1 MISIRGRRHRRI
13 GAWILVISLLC
24 IGTILSG
31 CSDGGPEKGRTAA
44 PDFTLRDISGREVS
58 LSDFRGKVVL
68 LDFWATWCP
77 PCLMAIP
84 HLNSLQEEYSADG
97 FEILGIN
104 LDQTDARSLSRFTE
118 TMKISYAV
126 LIGTPDVASK
136 YGVNPI
142 PTTFLIDR
150 QGRLRSKAV
159 GFSQAL
165 HEKTVSEIESL
176 LKEK

>member
-1 MISIRGRRHRRI
+1 V
-13 GAWILVISLLC
+13 WILTISWLC
-24 IGTILSG
+24 LGAVLTS
-31 CSDGGPEKGRTAA
+31 CSDGKPEKGKTIA
-44 PDFTLRDISGREVS
+44 PGFTLRDISGREVS

-68 LDFWATWCP
+68 LDFWATWCG

-84 HLNSLQEEYSADG
+84 HLNSLQEKYAADG

-104 LDQTDARSLSRFTE
+104 LDQRDAASLLHFAE
-118 TMKISYAV
+118 TMKISYTV
-126 LIGTPDVASK
+126 LIGTPDVVSK
-136 YGVNPI
+136 YGVNPL

-150 QGRLRSKAV
+150 QGRLRSQAI

-165 HEKTVSEIESL
+165 HEKTASEIEGL